1 MTSEVE
7 ERLRLV
13 TAGYYGRHRSQW
25 VKFQVYSK
33 PEMCSNSQ
41 FKYNNID
48 SSNSRYVNQL
58 YFMIKQSSL

>member
-7 ERLRLV
+7 EMLRLV
-13 TAGYYGRHRSQW
+13 TAGYGRHRSQW
-25 VKFQVYSK
+25 VEFQIYSK

-41 FKYNNID
+41 FKCNNND

-58 YFMIKQSSL
+58 YFMIELSSL